1 MRWRHR
7 LCEDLERLGP
17 TEECVGERDG
27 EVVARLRQAHVAE
40 VDDPAHAA
48 LRAAHDVV
56 VVQVLVHG
64 AARQCPTAEEGR
76 HLSLVELREVAHE
89 RARRLRLGPA
99 QLRAHLWQV
108 GAHGGLARGEVPRV
122 LARRGGVR
130 EGEHRAVEQRGR
142 PAERRSEVGGQRP
155 RGRAARPHAPLQVG
169 EHAHEVARAAR
180 RLDARDRA
188 ALALALLAAQL
199 ERRRRLQRRP
209 PAVARQVAR
218 HVEHRCVLALQLRPR
233 LARVGHLDHIRAAS
247 GSGPKVEVAL
257 TRQPRDGGDLEAKL
271 FADEGG
277 DLVIRYARPAEA
289 LEVLP
294 RARGVG
300 RRCGRGGHRCGR
312 GGRRCGRGGRRCGL
326 SLRALP
332 AGQLVLCSVG
342 VVVERLAIVNN
353 ASDLA
358 EDGGARVNAALARW
372 RSLWI
377 HGQ

>member
-1 MRWRHR
+1 M
-7 LCEDLERLGP
+7 
-17 TEECVGERDG
+17 
-27 EVVARLRQAHVAE
+27 
-40 VDDPAHAA
+40 
-48 LRAAHDVV
+48 
-56 VVQVLVHG
+56 
-64 AARQCPTAEEGR
+64 
-76 HLSLVELREVAHE
+76 AHE

-99 QLRAHLWQV
+99 QLGAHLWQV

-122 LARRGGVR
+122 LARGGGVR

-142 PAERRSEVGGQRP
+142 PAERRSEVGGQLP
-155 RGRAARPHAPLQVG
+155 RGRAARPHAPLQEG

-188 ALALALLAAQL
+188 APALALLAAQL
-199 ERRRRLQRRP
+199 ERRRRLQRRAP
-209 PAVARQVAR
+209 TVARQVAR
-218 HVEHRCVLALQLRPR
+218 HVEHRRVLALELRPR

-257 TRQPRDGGDLEAKL
+257 TRQPRDGADLEAKP
-271 FADEGG
+271 FVDEGG

-294 RARGVG
+294 RARGV
-300 RRCGRGGHRCGR
+300 
-312 GGRRCGRGGRRCGL
+312 GRRCGRGGRRCGL

-358 EDGGARVNAALARW
+358 EDGGARVNAALAGW

-377 HGQ
+377 HGLSLWRGPRRERCHRRTTGARAVVAEVSCGIFAEKRRASREQLRSKH